1 MKKLKKYQEVAIDKL
16 ISRTKDFFRE
26 DGNETIVF
34 QAPTGSGKTFMATQY
49 INNIINELEDDICF
63 LWVSIGKGELH
74 KQSMKSVKREVI
86 DSIECSVLEDD
97 FFGSRDKISQN
108 EIVFVN
114 WEKIRA
120 KDRNTG
126 EWKNTAMQDKDQNNF
141 IEVLENTRSIG
152 RKIILIID
160 ECHASANSDRA
171 REIRDEIVKPELT
184 IEMSATPVL
193 SGESDSKVTVDSNDV
208 IEEGMIKKE
217 VLINP
222 DIESISD
229 NEMDSQQLIIKCA
242 IQKRKELAEK
252 YKKIGSNVNPLVL
265 IQIPNSEVG
274 EDKKNA
280 ILSILRDNGV
290 TEESGKIAIWLSDE
304 KINTESDT
312 LLPVDGKVEY
322 LIFKQAIDTGWDCPR
337 AQILVKF
344 REVKSVV
351 FEIQTVG
358 RILRMPEAYHYE
370 DDELNKA
377 FVYTNIQSIIV
388 EKEVYNPNIIKSLIS
403 KRTDI
408 YEPIKLR
415 SYYKQRIDYGDI
427 TSSFY
432 GTFENSFCDFFD
444 IEQDVLPD
452 YYENAEKLKERGI
465 DTDFD
470 KMDSIIKDGEVS
482 SKDIDD
488 LKDKITGD
496 LFSVNYSTNDLEA
509 QFEKI
514 IKDNLNGFAPRRSLS
529 TVKQAIY
536 RAFERQLNI
545 KSYRGGS
552 LYIQNLIVKNEDKFS
567 LLLDAATQNYRLV
580 HEEEVRAKSIEK
592 FNDNWEILPNKNY
605 NPKTYTKYNLE
616 LSLYQPLYVRIKE
629 NGEPNKLETDFLD
642 YINTKKEK
650 IDWIWQNGQE
660 HMESNFGI
668 QKEDGYTFQPD
679 FLIKFK
685 DGRLGIFDTKGA
697 GDREE
702 DNKEKATAL
711 IKYLEEETIKG
722 KNLIGGLVI
731 KDGAHFRVNLQPEYK
746 SYNEAP
752 GEWEY
757 FENIL

>member
-1 MKKLKKYQEVAIDKL
+1 MKELKKYQEIAVDKL
-16 ISRTKDFFRE
+16 ISRTKAFFQE
-26 DGNETIVF
+26 EGNETIVF
-34 QAPTGSGKTFMATQY
+34 QAPTGSGKTFMATQF
-49 INNIINELEDDICF
+49 INNIVFELNDDICF

-74 KQSMKSVKREVI
+74 KQSMKSVKREII

-97 FFGSRDKISQN
+97 FFGSRDKINQN
-108 EIVFVN
+108 EVVFVN

-120 KDRNTG
+120 KDKSTG

-141 IEVLENTRSIG
+141 IEVLENTRNIG

-193 SGESDSKVTVDSNDV
+193 SGESDSKITVDSNDV

-222 DIESISD
+222 DIESVSD
-229 NEMDSQQLIIKCA
+229 NELDSQQLILKLAIK
-242 IQKRKELAEK
+242 KRTELAEK
-252 YKKIGSNVNPLVL
+252 YKAIGSRVNPLVL
-265 IQIPNSEVG
+265 IQIPNSDVG

-280 ILSILRDNGV
+280 ILSILRDYNI
-290 TEESGKIAIWLSDE
+290 TEESGKIAIWLNDE

-312 LLPVDGKVEY
+312 LLPLDGKVEY

-358 RILRMPEAYHYE
+358 RILRMPEAYHYI
-370 DDELNKA
+370 DDELNRA

-403 KRTDI
+403 YRKDN
-408 YEPIKLR
+408 YKPIQLK
-415 SYYKQRIDYGDI
+415 SYYKQRVDYGDI

-432 GTFENSFCDFFD
+432 ETFEDHFCKYFS
-444 IEQDVLPD
+444 IERGVLPD
-452 YYENAEKLKERGI
+452 YYENAEQLKKCGI
-465 DTDFD
+465 ETDFD
-470 KMDSIIKDGEVS
+470 RMDSIIKDGEVS
-482 SKDIDD
+482 AKDIDNI
-488 LKDKITGD
+488 KEKITGD
-496 LFSVNYSTNDLEA
+496 LFSVNFSENDLEA
-509 QFEKI
+509 QFENI
-514 IKDNLNGFAPRRSLS
+514 IKENLNGFAPRRSLS

-536 RAFERQLNI
+536 RTFEKQLNI

-552 LYIQNLIVKNEDKFS
+552 LYIQNMIVKNKDRFS
-567 LLLDAATQNYRLV
+567 ILLDSATSDYKLV
-580 HEEEVRAKSIEK
+580 HKEEVEAKSIEK
-592 FNDNWEILPNKNY
+592 YNDSWEILPNKNY
-605 NPKTYTKYNLE
+605 NPVTYKKYNLE
-616 LSLYQPLYVRIKE
+616 LSLYQPLYVRVME
-629 NGEPNKLETDFLD
+629 NNEPNKLETDFLD
-642 YINTKKEK
+642 YINSKKDK

-668 QKEDGYTFQPD
+668 KKEDGYTFQPD
-679 FLIKFK
+679 FLIQFK
-685 DGRLGIFDTKGA
+685 DGRIGIFDTKGV
-697 GDREE
+697 GEREE
-702 DNKEKATAL
+702 DNREKATAL
-711 IKYLEEETIKG
+711 VKYLEEETSKG

-731 KDGAHFRVNLQPEYK
+731 KDGAHFRVNLQTEYK
-746 SYNEAP
+746 SYEEAP
-752 GEWEY
+752 NDWEY
-757 FENIL
+757 FDNII

>member
-1 MKKLKKYQEVAIDKL
+1 MKSLKKYQEIAVDKL

-26 DGNETIVF
+26 EGNETIVF
-34 QAPTGSGKTFMATQY
+34 QAPTGSGKTFMVTQY
-49 INNIINELEDDICF
+49 INNIVKELVDDVCF

-74 KQSMKSVKREVI
+74 KQSMKNVQREI
-86 DSIECSVLEDD
+86 MDSIQCSILEDD
-97 FFGSRDKISQN
+97 FFGSRNVINQN
-108 EIVFVN
+108 EIVFLN
-114 WEKIRA
+114 WEKIRS
-120 KDRNTG
+120 KDRSTG
-126 EWKNTAMQDKDQNNF
+126 EWKNIAMQDSEQNNF
-141 IEVLENTRSIG
+141 IEVLENTRNDN

-171 REIRDEIVKPELT
+171 KEIRDEIVQPELT

-193 SGESDSKVTVDSNDV
+193 SGDSKITVDSNDV

-222 DIESISD
+222 NIESISD
-229 NEMDSQQLIIKCA
+229 DEMDSQQLIIKSA
-242 IQKRKELAEK
+242 IKKRNELADR
-252 YKKIGSNVNPLVL
+252 YDKIGSAVNPLVL

-280 ILSILRDNGV
+280 ILSILRDNGI
-290 TEESGKIAIWLSDE
+290 TEESGKVAIWLSDE

-312 LLPVDGKVEY
+312 LLPIDGKVEY

-344 REVKSVV
+344 REVRSVV

-358 RILRMPEAYHYE
+358 RILRMPEAYHYS

-403 KRTDI
+403 KRKEN
-408 YEPIKLR
+408 YQPLKLR

-427 TSSFY
+427 TTSFY
-432 GTFENSFCDFFD
+432 DTFENSFCDFFD
-444 IEQDVLPD
+444 IEKGILPD
-452 YYENAEKLKERGI
+452 YYENAEQLKNHGI
-465 DTDFD
+465 ETDFS
-470 KMDSIIKDGEVS
+470 KMDSIIKDGFVS
-482 SKDIDD
+482 AKDIDE
-488 LKDKITGD
+488 LKEEIKGD
-496 LFSVNYSTNDLEA
+496 LFSVNYSENDLEA

-536 RAFERQLNI
+536 RTFERQLNI

-552 LYIQNLIVKNEDKFS
+552 LYIQNVIVKNQDKFG
-567 LLLDAATQNYRLV
+567 LLLDAATASYKFV

-592 FNDNWEILPNKNY
+592 FNEEWEILPNKNY
-605 NPKTYTKYNLE
+605 NPKTYIKYNLD
-616 LSLYQPLYVRIKE
+616 LSLYQPLYVRIME

-642 YINTKKEK
+642 YINSKKDK
-650 IDWIWQNGQE
+650 IEWIWQNGQE

-668 QKEDGYTFQPD
+668 KKEDGYTFQPD

-685 DGRLGIFDTKGA
+685 DGRLGIFDTKGV

-702 DNKEKATAL
+702 DNREKAAAL
-711 IKYLEEETIKG
+711 VKYLEEETAKA
-722 KNLIGGLVI
+722 KNIIGGLVI
-731 KDGAHFRVNLQPEYK
+731 KDGAHFRVNLQAEYK

-752 GEWEY
+752 DEWEY